1 MSPSTPRARKLNGSP
16 PHSAGM
22 CPPSPPPPVFS
33 VTSAFFQSP
42 FSVSNNHHH
51 NNNNHNSPAVHN
63 TKTSETVLP
72 SICAGFELQKLIE
85 EPEVDEQQQQQQ
97 TTTTSGVD
105 WYASREWTP
114 LSMRSTGLSGRRQTP
129 VQPEDRLDRLLA
141 EMEAVS
147 PTTLSFSNVPL
158 HDSSKPMSSSL
169 SSPVNSLECWE
180 LHSLETRFQ
189 PVHHHSSSSPLRPC
203 LKNRSTSICSSS
215 FSEDAQFS
223 ESDSASCASGSQ
235 SSSSDPPFETIDHPS
250 SPLDLDDDRVVRVR
264 FADDTVEELL
274 TWSRESYDRKG
285 PLPIMKLNLREVIE
299 LKLIKEELGISPI
312 SPVSI
317 SPITSVSIVQSYS
330 NSSSTSSLSPSDI
343 GTSGS
348 SVSLSPSSSIS
359 LSPCFSS
366 SSELGPSPA
375 SSVNLSPASSSCSSS
390 SSELPSQS
398 DSFGISEN
406 PSSIIQ

>member
-1 MSPSTPRARKLNGSP
+1 NNNKTNTISPNNNVSIYPKSAKAEWLASSLSWDVSTQSTTTGLLSDISLLPISLFSLEQ
-16 PHSAGM
+16 
-22 CPPSPPPPVFS
+22 PPPQQQP
-33 VTSAFFQSP
+33 
-42 FSVSNNHHH
+42 H
-51 NNNNHNSPAVHN
+51 SPAVHN

-85 EPEVDEQQQQQQ
+85 EPEVGDDEQQT

-105 WYASREWTP
+105 C
-114 LSMRSTGLSGRRQTP
+114 GRRQTP

-147 PTTLSFSNVPL
+147 PTTLSFSNKLAFNPSITTPHLLPFAPV
-158 HDSSKPMSSSL
+158 SKIA
-169 SSPVNSLECWE
+169 
-180 LHSLETRFQ
+180 
-189 PVHHHSSSSPLRPC
+189 
-203 LKNRSTSICSSS
+203 TSICSSS

-250 SPLDLDDDRVVRVR
+250 SPSTLMMIVL
-264 FADDTVEELL
+264 
-274 TWSRESYDRKG
+274 SRESYDRKG

-375 SSVNLSPASSSCSSS
+375 SSVNLSPAFPLALLLLPSYPLNLTRLVSLRILLLSSIKAISSPSPSSSYSFHKKPIAKADESIVVRFGDKRTR
-390 SSELPSQS
+390 ELKAIEDAEQA
-398 DSFGISEN
+398 FKGR
-406 PSSIIQ
+406 

>member
-51 NNNNHNSPAVHN
+51 QHNHNSPAVHN

-141 EMEAVS
+141 EMEAVP

-180 LHSLETRFQ
+180 LHSLETLAFNLSITTPHLLPFAPVSKIAPPQSAPLRSPKTLSSRNQ
-189 PVHHHSSSSPLRPC
+189 IPLPVHPAL
-203 LKNRSTSICSSS
+203 N
-215 FSEDAQFS
+215 
-223 ESDSASCASGSQ
+223 
-235 SSSSDPPFETIDHPS
+235 HP
-250 SPLDLDDDRVVRVR
+250 
-264 FADDTVEELL
+264 LL
-274 TWSRESYDRKG
+274 TPPSKLSTIPLPPSNLMMIVLSRESYDRKG

-317 SPITSVSIVQSYS
+317 SPITSVSVVQSYS

>member
-51 NNNNHNSPAVHN
+51 NNNNTSPAVHN

-85 EPEVDEQQQQQQ
+85 EPEVGEQQQQQ

-215 FSEDAQFS
+215 FSEDAQISVIF
-223 ESDSASCASGSQ
+223 
-235 SSSSDPPFETIDHPS
+235 SDPPFETIDHPS

>member
-51 NNNNHNSPAVHN
+51 NNNHTSPAVHN

-85 EPEVDEQQQQQQ
+85 EPEVGDDEQQT

-147 PTTLSFSNVPL
+147 PTTLSFSNSRML
-158 HDSSKPMSSSL
+158 GT
-169 SSPVNSLECWE
+169 
-180 LHSLETRFQ
+180 HSLETRFQ

-250 SPLDLDDDRVVRVR
+250 SPSTLMMIVLFV
-264 FADDTVEELL
+264 L
-274 TWSRESYDRKG
+274 G
-285 PLPIMKLNLREVIE
+285 LPMIPSKNCSHGLVNHTIGKDHTDHE
-299 LKLIKEELGISPI
+299 IKSTRI
-312 SPVSI
+312 
-317 SPITSVSIVQSYS
+317 SIVQSYS

-375 SSVNLSPASSSCSSS
+375 SSVNLSPAFPLALLL
-390 SSELPSQS
+390 LPSYPLNLTRLVVSAESYADEHRPMKVWWQRKPSGPS
-398 DSFGISEN
+398 DFWR
-406 PSSIIQ
+406 PYASILVVITGRRYSR